1 MVDRSANA
9 HGTPVDLHI
18 ELGRAR
24 LRPDEADRLERGS
37 VVSLESLVDEP
48 VNIVAG
54 GRLIAKGEVLVL
66 DGSFCIRVT
75 KLIAGNQAT

>member
-1 MVDRSANA
+1 MVDRTAA
-9 HGTPVDLHI
+9 RLPDRVKLTI

-24 LRPDEADRLERGS
+24 LARAEAEKLGRGS

-48 VNIVAG
+48 VDILID
-54 GRLIAKGEVLVL
+54 GRLVARGEVLVL

-75 KLIAGNQAT
+75 KLIARKEAA

>member
-1 MVDRSANA
+1 MVDRTANA
-9 HGTPVDLHI
+9 PGQPVDLRI

-24 LRPDEADRLERGS
+24 MRPDEADRLERGS

-48 VNIVAG
+48 VDIVVD

-75 KLIAGNQAT
+75 KLIAPNQAA